1 MLNLISSKRAS
12 GKKIGSGVSGYW
24 NLNTSIPDK
33 GRFMLPIYV
42 DFDDVL
48 SDTTSA
54 FLKILQ
60 REFGKS
66 VKFEDIFSFDLKAS
80 FNLTDSEY
88 EDFFH
93 RVHQD
98 DVIMSFAPME
108 GAIVALESWVKLGY
122 QISIVT
128 GRLTSAHGA
137 SLDWLAK
144 YNVPYHS
151 FTMVDKYSREN
162 TSTKVAV
169 SMEEFSEMKFSLAIE
184 DSTKMALHLSQQ
196 MGIPVALIDRPWN
209 RRANLNHKI
218 CRYTSW
224 YDIQNDFQ
232 TP

>member
-1 MLNLISSKRAS
+1 
-12 GKKIGSGVSGYW
+12 
-24 NLNTSIPDK
+24 
-33 GRFMLPIYV
+33 MLPIYV

-54 FLKILQ
+54 FLKILKC
-60 REFGKS
+60 EFGRS
-66 VKFEDIFSFDLKAS
+66 VNFDDIFSFDLKAS

-88 EDFFH
+88 ESFFD
-93 RVHQD
+93 RVHQA

-108 GAIVALESWVKLGY
+108 GAIGALEAWVKRDY

-128 GRLTSAHGA
+128 GRLTSAHAA

-144 YNVPYHS
+144 QNVPYHS
-151 FTMVDKYSREN
+151 FTMVDKYSRGN
-162 TSTKVAV
+162 TDPKIAV

-184 DSTKMALHLSQQ
+184 DSATMALHLSQQ

-209 RRANLNHKI
+209 RRTNMNPKI
-218 CRYTSW
+218 SRYTSW